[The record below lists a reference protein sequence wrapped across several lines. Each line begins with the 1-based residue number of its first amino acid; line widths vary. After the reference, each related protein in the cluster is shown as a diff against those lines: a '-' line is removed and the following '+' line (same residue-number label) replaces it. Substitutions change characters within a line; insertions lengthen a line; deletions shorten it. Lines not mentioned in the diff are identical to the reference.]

1 MKTFEWISKRIT
13 DADYFVQFTPEEIR
27 ELDKVFPG
35 VSSKCREVEGS
46 YYGFVDMKRKRFIP
60 LKNPVHAFGGCYI
73 DYPPYGKQE
82 LEVNL
87 DLTEL
92 SWQEDVDMDL
102 EKEMGRSDWAVL
114 DHEAKNKQLYFQQKK
129 TLDTFLEHGAI
140 SKAQYDKS
148 LHDLTVKMGME
159 GEV

>member
-13 DADYFVQFTPEEIR
+13 DADYFVQFTLEEIR
-27 ELDKVFPG
+27 VLDNVFPD
-35 VSSKCREVEGS
+35 VSSKCREVGGF
-46 YYGFVDMKRKRFIP
+46 YYGFVDLKLKRFIP

-82 LEVNL
+82 LEVDF
-87 DLTEL
+87 DLTQL

-102 EKEMGRSDWAVL
+102 ERDRSDWSVL
-114 DHEAKNKQLYFQQKK
+114 DHEAKNRQLFFQQKK
-129 TLDTFLEHGAI
+129 TLDTFLERGAI
-140 SKAQYDKS
+140 SQAQYDKS

>member
-13 DADYFVQFTPEEIR
+13 DADYFVQFTAEEIR
-27 ELDKVFPG
+27 ELDKMFPG
-35 VSSKCREVEGS
+35 VSSKCREVGGF
-46 YYGFVDMKRKRFIP
+46 YYCFVDLKRKRFIP
-60 LKNPVHAFGGCYI
+60 LKKPAYAFGGCYN

-82 LEVNL
+82 LEVDL

-92 SWQEDVDMDL
+92 SWQEDVDMDM
-102 EKEMGRSDWAVL
+102 ERGCSDWSVL